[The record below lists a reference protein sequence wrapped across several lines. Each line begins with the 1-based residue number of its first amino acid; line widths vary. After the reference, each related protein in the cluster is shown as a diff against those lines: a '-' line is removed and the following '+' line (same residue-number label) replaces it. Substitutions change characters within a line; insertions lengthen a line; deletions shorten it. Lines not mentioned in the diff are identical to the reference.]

1 MKTDYEP
8 GRVGRDDERVVV
20 VDDRTKVSNGRSG
33 PSIALVAFLIV
44 AAYAVGFFFRNSQ
57 ETEVDYI
64 FGETDTTL
72 RWALL
77 LAVVLGI
84 VFDRLVTAW
93 WRRRHR

>member
-1 MKTDYEP
+1 MKTD
-8 GRVGRDDERVVV
+8 DESDRVVV
-20 VDDRTKVSNGRSG
+20 VDDRTRVASGRSG
-33 PSIALVAFLIV
+33 PSIALIAFLIV
-44 AAYAVGFFFRNSQ
+44 AAYAIGFFFRNGHQ
-57 ETEVDYI
+57 TEVDYI

-84 VFDRLVTAW
+84 VLDRLVTMW